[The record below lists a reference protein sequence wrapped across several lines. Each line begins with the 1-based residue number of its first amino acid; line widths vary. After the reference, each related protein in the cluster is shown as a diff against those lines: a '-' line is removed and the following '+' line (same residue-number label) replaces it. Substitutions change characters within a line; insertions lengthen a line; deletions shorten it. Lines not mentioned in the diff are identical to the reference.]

1 MRDAYFTTDDGTWF
15 RPTDFARGPWDPD
28 ACHGGPP
35 TSLLVRAL
43 ERLDG
48 VGLDQSLARLTIE
61 LVRPVPMAGFTVT
74 AAVRRRGRTATTT
87 TAELVDGAGR
97 RCATAAGLHLATVD
111 LATPS
116 APIDVPVF
124 ERSEP
129 GAFPVPRDRMGGL
142 TFFSH
147 SLEVRD
153 DPPSRAGSGGPTTL
167 WMRTVAI
174 VDGEEPSPR
183 QRLGPLADCGNGIS
197 WNTHPDRLTCIN
209 PDLTLTILR
218 EPVGTWFAARAATHA
233 GPVGIG
239 RSDAH
244 LFDVHGLVGHAG
256 QTLVLR
262 PT

>member
-1 MRDAYFTTDDGTWF
+1 MP
-15 RPTDFARGPWDPD
+15 RP
-28 ACHGGPP
+28 HGHD
-35 TSLLVRAL
+35 RAA
-43 ERLDG
+43 EIVHD
-48 VGLDQSLARLTIE
+48 S
-61 LVRPVPMAGFTVT
+61 
-74 AAVRRRGRTATTT
+74 GR
-87 TAELVDGAGR
+87 V
-97 RCATAAGLHLATVD
+97 CATASGLHLATVD

-116 APIDVPVF
+116 TPFTAPAFD
-124 ERSEP
+124 RSEP
-129 GAFPVPRDRMGGL
+129 GALPIARDRMGGL

-174 VDGEEPSPR
+174 VDGEEPSPG

-197 WNTHPDRLTCIN
+197 WNTHPDEVTCIN

-218 EPVGTWFAARAATHA
+218 EPVGSWFASRATTHA

-239 RSDAH
+239 RSGAD
-244 LFDVHGLVGHAG
+244 LFDVDGLVGHAG

-262 PT
+262 AG